1 MSPDLPAAAPVP
13 RLLVISDRSLVPL
26 DELVDLFTR
35 VADAAP
41 PGSLGLYFREP
52 GLGDGEAVAVL
63 ARLVS
68 VGAARG
74 RAAPVYVRGR
84 VDLAAAA
91 GAAGVQLQADGV
103 TPEQARAIGPG
114 LRLGYSA
121 HRTAEVLAMAGRVEH
136 LTFSPVF
143 ATPGK
148 GPPAGPEKLAEA
160 CRAAGRTPV
169 LALGGIDGAGRAREA
184 TASGAWGV
192 AVIRAV
198 LAALAPAQAARE
210 LLEALE
216 AHI

>member
-1 MSPDLPAAAPVP
+1 MSPVLPAAARVP

-26 DELVDLFTR
+26 DELVELFER
-35 VADAAP
+35 AADAAP

-52 GLGDGEAVAVL
+52 GLGDAEATAML
-63 ARLVS
+63 GRLVAA
-68 VGAARG
+68 GAARG
-74 RAAPVYVRGR
+74 RPAPVYVRGR
-84 VDLAAAA
+84 IDLAAAA

-103 TPEQARAIGPG
+103 TPEEARGGQPE

-121 HRTAEVLAMAGRVEH
+121 HRTAEVTAMAGRVQH

-148 GPPAGPEKLAEA
+148 GPPAGLVRLAEA

-169 LALGGIDGAGRAREA
+169 LALGGIDGPGRARGA
-184 TASGAWGV
+184 AAAGAWGI

-198 LAALAPAQAARE
+198 LAAPDPARAARN
-210 LLEALE
+210 LLDVFEPP
-216 AHI
+216 I